1 MLKEGIATIRGEKGS
16 VGLSGQGDGFAELR
30 VTGRYIARGERRRR
44 ADKSGIGDDQRA
56 VETDPANHFK
66 DIVIVQ
72 VQDCDWNCNIK

>member
-1 MLKEGIATIRGEKGS
+1 MLIEGIATIRGEKGS

-56 VETDPANHFK
+56 VDNRPSQSYKGHCYITNTGF
-66 DIVIVQ
+66 
-72 VQDCDWNCNIK
+72 